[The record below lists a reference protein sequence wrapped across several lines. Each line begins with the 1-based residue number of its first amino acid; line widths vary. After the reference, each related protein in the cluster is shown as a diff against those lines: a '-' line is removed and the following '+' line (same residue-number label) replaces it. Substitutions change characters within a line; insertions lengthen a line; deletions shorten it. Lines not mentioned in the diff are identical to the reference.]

1 RRKPRGRPQTWHRW
15 CVRTENFGVR
25 CDFRMRLFLA
35 TVAPLSRR
43 SAERHLE
50 AAQESARLFV
60 RSRGRADR
68 DLHATQPVDL
78 VVLDL
83 RKDQLLLEAERVI
96 AAPVEALR
104 SEEHTSELQ
113 SLAYLVCRL
122 LLENKQ

>member
-1 RRKPRGRPQTWHRW
+1 QIRQRPNFRRKPRGRPQTWHRW

-35 TVAPLSRR
+35 TVAPLRR
-43 SAERHLE
+43 LRRRGAERHPE

-68 DLHATQPVDL
+68 DLHATQPVYL

-83 RKDQLLLEAERVI
+83 REYQLLLEAERVV
-96 AAPVEALR
+96 AAPVEALVG
-104 SEEHTSELQ
+104 HP
-113 SLAYLVCRL
+113 
-122 LLENKQ
+122 LEVAD